1 MMTRLRRIFLAVSLS
16 LTLVAPSLFAQDTGE
31 QVKRRAALEKEI
43 AQLQAQIKANSGRS
57 ANALS
62 ELALIRKQISNRRS
76 LLDESD
82 REIRV
87 ITDSITAARRRYN
100 TLRAQLDTMTVYYQR
115 LVKGAYRNRDA
126 KTWYVYVFA
135 SDNLSQAARRY
146 AYLRNLSSY
155 MNVQAA
161 KIKEAQTELEAQL
174 EQLEGMKRRAESM
187 RAARE
192 KELEKLRGEE
202 KKSDTLIAN
211 LKRDKTKYQK
221 QLNTKRRQVEA
232 LNKEIERIIAAYVA
246 ENDSKSSKGGGKSAA
261 AVNYELAAEFE
272 ANKGKLPW
280 PADGPVVEK
289 FGKHTHPVYTSIVM
303 PFNNGIGIALGAGE
317 TVSVVFDGE
326 VKRVILMPGYNKCVL
341 VSHGNY
347 FTFYCKLGTVKVK
360 AGDKVRTGQAIG
372 TVDTID
378 GQTQLHFQVW
388 KGKTPQNPEGWLRK
402 K

>member
-1 MMTRLRRIFLAVSLS
+1 MMTRVRRIFLAVSLS
-16 LTLVAPSLFAQDTGE
+16 LTLVATSLFAQDTGE

-57 ANALS
+57 ANALN

-161 KIKEAQTELEAQL
+161 KIKEAQAELEAQL

-261 AVNYELAAEFE
+261 VNYELAAEFE

-289 FGKHTHPVYTSIVM
+289 FGKHAHPVYTSIVM
-303 PFNNGIGIALGAGE
+303 PFNNGIGIALDAGE
-317 TVSVVFDGE
+317 TVSAVFDGE

>member
-1 MMTRLRRIFLAVSLS
+1 MMTRLRGILLALSLVLALPSLS
-16 LTLVAPSLFAQDTGE
+16 AQDTGE
-31 QVKRRAALEKEI
+31 QVKRRAVLEKEI

-57 ANALS
+57 ANALN
-62 ELALIRKQISNRRS
+62 ELSLIRKQISNRRS

-87 ITDSITAARRRYN
+87 ISDSIVAAQRRYN

-126 KTWYVYVFA
+126 KTWYVYVLA

-146 AYLRNLSSY
+146 AYLRNLSVY
-155 MNVQAA
+155 MNGQAA
-161 KIKEAQTELEAQL
+161 KIKEAQVELASQL
-174 EQLEGMKRRAESM
+174 EQLAGMKRRAESM
-187 RAARE
+187 RAARA
-192 KELEKLRGEE
+192 KELERLRGEE

-246 ENDSKSSKGGGKSAA
+246 ESDPKSSKAGGKSSSP
-261 AVNYELAAEFE
+261 VNLELAAEFE

-303 PFNNGIGIALGAGE
+303 PFNNGIGIGLEAGE
-317 TVSVVFDGE
+317 TVSAVFDGE

-347 FTFYCKLGTVKVK
+347 FTFYCKLGAVRVK

-388 KGKTPQNPEGWLRK
+388 KGKTPQNPESWLRK